1 MRNVK
6 LIITS
11 VITVTSFH
19 CSALAQSAIEH
30 HVWQDARSFAPYS
43 RTAEAI
49 TGKIKLSGNKE
60 FAMPGSKMTITFA
73 NGTKAQ
79 LTSVGASYRNWSDT
93 NDKKITAEVFKIA
106 KDPGKLLNVNTLC
119 GDNATFIV
127 FAEDDSF
134 GTALLSMAIFSSKT
148 QPKDINSTGL
158 CATFNFS
165 SN

>member
-30 HVWQDARSFAPYS
+30 HIWQDARSFAPYS

-60 FAMPGSKMTITFA
+60 FATPGSKMTITFA
-73 NGTKAQ
+73 NGKKAQ
-79 LTSVGASYRNWSDT
+79 LTSVGASYRNWSDA
-93 NDKKITAEVFKIA
+93 NDKKLTAEIFKVE
-106 KDPGKLLNVNTLC
+106 KDPGKLLNGNALC
-119 GDNATFIV
+119 GDNATFRHCNLNESTSV
-127 FAEDDSF
+127 FE
-134 GTALLSMAIFSSKT
+134 
-148 QPKDINSTGL
+148 
-158 CATFNFS
+158 
-165 SN
+165 